1 MPYLLSYGTLQQDGV
16 QLSTFGKRLTGSP
29 DNLAGYIIAEVQIK
43 DSEIVATSGN
53 EYHPIARKTGA
64 FNHRIPGTVF
74 EVTDEELRQSDR
86 YEVEAY
92 KRVETV
98 LTSGKSAWVYV
109 EA

>member
-1 MPYLLSYGTLQQDGV
+1 MPYLFSYGTLQQDGV

-43 DSEIVATSGN
+43 DSEIIATSGK

-98 LTSGKSAWVYV
+98 LSSGKSAWVYV